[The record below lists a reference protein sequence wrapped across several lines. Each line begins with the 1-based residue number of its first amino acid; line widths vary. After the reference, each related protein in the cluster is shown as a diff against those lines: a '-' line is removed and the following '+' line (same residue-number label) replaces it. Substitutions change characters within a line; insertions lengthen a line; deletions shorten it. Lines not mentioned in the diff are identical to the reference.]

1 MLYVLLYKYIQNIK
15 RCKHSIKRTIGTQ
28 HALTNTLATLALVFQ
43 KEWVLLKDKEQG
55 YTNDSSQPRWRNAQL
70 CSADTVYLHLLKTN

>member
-15 RCKHSIKRTIGTQ
+15 RCKNSIKRTIGTQ

-43 KEWVLLKDKEQG
+43 KEWVLLKD
-55 YTNDSSQPRWRNAQL
+55 
-70 CSADTVYLHLLKTN
+70 